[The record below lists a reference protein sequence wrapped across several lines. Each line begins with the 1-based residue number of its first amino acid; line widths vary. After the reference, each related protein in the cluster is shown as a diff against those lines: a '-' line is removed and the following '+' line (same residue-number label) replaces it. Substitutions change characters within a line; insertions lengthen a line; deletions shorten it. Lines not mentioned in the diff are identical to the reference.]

1 LHGKKKS
8 LAVVERILEN
18 PDFWWLLGYLQ
29 GDGTVDDR
37 NGVWFHST
45 DQELIVAARQLVNAL
60 FGLDGAV
67 YAETRPP
74 WKTKLRLVVYS
85 RSLVKWLYGHGFKF
99 GRKSWNVP
107 ILRFDLFCSYIA
119 GLFDAEGQVVL
130 RKNQSGT
137 VKLCKIVLHSTN
149 GASLQTIG
157 ILVGRNGL
165 RWHLR
170 ERHRKDRLGVYF
182 ELDLIGRP
190 TLEWFVRHVGV
201 HSHLTRRKEYLKPEF
216 LPRTR

>member
-1 LHGKKKS
+1 M
-8 LAVVERILEN
+8 
-18 PDFWWLLGYLQ
+18 
-29 GDGTVDDR
+29 
-37 NGVWFHST
+37 WFHST